1 MHFRIHRAYEKPDA
15 GDGIRILVGTAPITS
30 PTSGALRRTMHLDRT
45 TVFGT
50 VGCDVAAKEL
60 FEQNR
65 GS

>member
-15 GDGIRILVGTAPITS
+15 GDGIRILLGTVPSPSHERCTPAHYAPRYNYSIW
-30 PTSGALRRTMHLDRT
+30 
-45 TVFGT
+45 T

-60 FEQNR
+60 CEQNR